1 MEQLLN
7 TEKLIPNINTD
18 LNDEELNKLNPAD
31 KNKYKANEKWS
42 PLSIGIWYLFLFQAY
57 LFIIIFYKACAVGKK
72 NIIGQLFKKDQG
84 PEIWNY
90 NADVK
95 KSLYYGKKVFKVFFY
110 FYFF

>member
-42 PLSIGIWYLFLFQAY
+42 PLSIGI
-57 LFIIIFYKACAVGKK
+57 
-72 NIIGQLFKKDQG
+72 
-84 PEIWNY
+84 
-90 NADVK
+90 
-95 KSLYYGKKVFKVFFY
+95 
-110 FYFF
+110 